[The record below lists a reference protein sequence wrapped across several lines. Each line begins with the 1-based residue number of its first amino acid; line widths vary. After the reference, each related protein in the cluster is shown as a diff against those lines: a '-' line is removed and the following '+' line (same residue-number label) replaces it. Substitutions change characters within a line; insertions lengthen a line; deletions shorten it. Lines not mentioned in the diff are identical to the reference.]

1 MTYFTYSQRL
11 CLLSAAIVA
20 VTLVSSAAAKP
31 QPPPTN
37 EAHAPLDV
45 PLSHGTKVAKPTA
58 DPVKN
63 QTFAVHAQMTLIAQA
78 KSGSSNQPA
87 GRCYIGQALCQ

>member
-63 QTFAVHAQMTLIAQA
+63 
-78 KSGSSNQPA
+78 
-87 GRCYIGQALCQ
+87 